1 MYLVIEFFKNSNQ
14 LSLSTGIKRAAST
27 SSTLKKN
34 AMLPKS
40 ESASGLPKSDLIG
53 RLLEKQVAEKSHT
66 VNYAKMKTTGAKI
79 RESIVSGSTLKPIV
93 NADNNKENNNKSSSG
108 AYANVSKYKNYSELF
123 ETNSDCSTIGDI
135 KQNVLCKK
143 LADLGRR
150 NMLNVPKNMSKSI
163 DSVLSNVNAGDEIL
177 AKASK

>member
-1 MYLVIEFFKNSNQ
+1 MIGNVFGNSIFFINSNHP
-14 LSLSTGIKRAAST
+14 SLSTGIKRAAST

-53 RLLEKQVAEKSHT
+53 RLLE
-66 VNYAKMKTTGAKI
+66 
-79 RESIVSGSTLKPIV
+79 
-93 NADNNKENNNKSSSG
+93 SSSG